1 MVDTVRR
8 IRFGIGKRRVVEGQN
23 ENIQSKKIILMLM
36 RNVTG
41 LCNRYSMAV
50 SNVWHI
56 HVPRAR
62 ACICHTSR
70 AAMLYVT

>member
-23 ENIQSKKIILMLM
+23 ENIQSKKIILMLR

-41 LCNRYSMAV
+41 LCYSFF
-50 SNVWHI
+50 
-56 HVPRAR
+56 
-62 ACICHTSR
+62 
-70 AAMLYVT
+70 